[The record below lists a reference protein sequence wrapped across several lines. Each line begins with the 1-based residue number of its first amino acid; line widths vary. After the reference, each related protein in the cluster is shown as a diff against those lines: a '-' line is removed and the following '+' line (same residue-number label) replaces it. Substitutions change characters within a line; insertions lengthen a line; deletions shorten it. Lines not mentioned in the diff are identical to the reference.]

1 MALIAGMTACSS
13 PASKRPAASPTSN
26 PSAGTTPA
34 EAAAQL
40 FGVLEARRCKA
51 PEPATCE
58 NPGQP
63 AHDTA
68 AIAGLDGFAVAKTT
82 FTPRGIPVIGNAAA
96 VLDLEG
102 QAAAGGL
109 YFIDGTGVVRRLD
122 PGGGVKI
129 AATFAITSRQQTVSF
144 AVSPDGTHL
153 MAAVF
158 TFPNN
163 SPSSDPSEPFGHF
176 SGPYRLELEAATAGG
191 STSTVKKWESGTT
204 QSPDGPGG
212 FTNFVLAGWDGQGP
226 IVLVHATTGT
236 QNGWLDNQRW
246 FAGNLARLRADGTIG
261 PVIGPADCLPYWR
274 PVAGRFVCTRAPS
287 GSQSGTPVSVVNLDG
302 SVVWSGLAPA
312 GASVAGGFAL
322 SPNGTRLAMDGQVVT
337 LASGA
342 TLRLPATFTPEGW
355 LSMDTII
362 GLIPG
367 AHTAGTLGIVHTQ
380 NPQHAEDWGFS
391 GTFVGTLQPSGQA
404 AL

>member
-1 MALIAGMTACSS
+1 MGLIAGMTACSS

-122 PGGGVKI
+122 PDLIEQQEI
-129 AATFAITSRQQTVSF
+129 ANCWAMLRNRLQMM
-144 AVSPDGTHL
+144 GRL
-153 MAAVF
+153 AA
-158 TFPNN
+158 
-163 SPSSDPSEPFGHF
+163 DAH
-176 SGPYRLELEAATAGG
+176 
-191 STSTVKKWESGTT
+191 
-204 QSPDGPGG
+204 PGG
-212 FTNFVLAGWDGQGP
+212 RDRWPRGGRAIHHVL
-226 IVLVHATTGT
+226 
-236 QNGWLDNQRW
+236 R
-246 FAGNLARLRADGTIG
+246 
-261 PVIGPADCLPYWR
+261 
-274 PVAGRFVCTRAPS
+274 S
-287 GSQSGTPVSVVNLDG
+287 S
-302 SVVWSGLAPA
+302 
-312 GASVAGGFAL
+312 
-322 SPNGTRLAMDGQVVT
+322 
-337 LASGA
+337 
-342 TLRLPATFTPEGW
+342 
-355 LSMDTII
+355 
-362 GLIPG
+362 
-367 AHTAGTLGIVHTQ
+367 
-380 NPQHAEDWGFS
+380 
-391 GTFVGTLQPSGQA
+391 
-404 AL
+404 